1 MKKFFV
7 RIFWPSFFILLALS
21 LALALWAGNPKQVGY
36 REMACTFE
44 ERVPGCLD
52 SVAEWKDGL
61 VFFDSAYAVNG
72 DALQSLKSL
81 LWSYWNI
88 EFAGAGEAAVTHD
101 AVFPLRTL
109 ANRKGGCMGI
119 SWLALMVAEARHLPL
134 TAVLLPGHVFLRY
147 GHDDGRAQVGFAP
160 KTVNLEPNRR
170 GYSYTDEEYREK
182 YKDGHWT
189 GLEFKPLTARAFVG
203 LAAFDQGNLFLE
215 SDPHRA
221 LTWYRLAEEFFPEYP
236 GISVNQGI
244 AKGKL
249 PAAPLY

>member
-61 VFFDSAYAVNG
+61 AFFDSAYAVNG

-170 GYSYTDEEYREK
+170 GLVPPRR
-182 YKDGHWT
+182 GI
-189 GLEFKPLTARAFVG
+189 L
-203 LAAFDQGNLFLE
+203 
-215 SDPHRA
+215 
-221 LTWYRLAEEFFPEYP
+221 P
-236 GISVNQGI
+236 GISGNIGESGHRQGQVAGGSPVLI
-244 AKGKL
+244 F
-249 PAAPLY
+249 LYWAYVF